1 MILAGIERS
10 PKIFDFRASGIPVQK
25 RVDFFDTLRPPV
37 NTGGLYLLFG
47 YDIYIGFTFQYRQ
60 NIAAY
65 VTAVYSISLY
75 VRRRFCAFRQA
86 WVLLQRHRKNDQLNT
101 VLLKMQTKISGLG

>member
-1 MILAGIERS
+1 MQNICNCFLQEATVYSDNLKFYFNKSCNIYS
-10 PKIFDFRASGIPVQK
+10 K
-25 RVDFFDTLRPPV
+25 RPPV

-65 VTAVYSISLY
+65 VTAVYKYLLY
-75 VRRRFCAFRQA
+75 VCAAVFVHSGR
-86 WVLLQRHRKNDQLNT
+86 LGCYCRGT
-101 VLLKMQTKISGLG
+101 GKMIS